1 MERLWSPWRLDY
13 VTRAASPDSDACV
26 FCAALDPAG
35 GSPLVVC
42 RGDRAFVIL
51 NKYPYNN
58 GHLMVVPM
66 RHVGR
71 LADATPAELNEIIAL
86 TRVAE
91 MALTE
96 AYRVHGINVGM
107 NVGRAAGAGVRDHL
121 HVHLVPRWEG
131 DTNFMSIVG
140 DTRVVPEEPAAS
152 VARLKPVF
160 DRLAAAAC
168 GDGASSQDA

>member
-1 MERLWSPWRLDY
+1 M
-13 VTRAASPDSDACV
+13 TGAAGGESAACV

-35 GSPLVVC
+35 PSPHLVF
-42 RGDRAFVIL
+42 RGKLAFVIL

-58 GHLMVVPM
+58 GHLMVVPR

-71 LADATPAELNEIIAL
+71 LAEATAAELTELIAL
-86 TRVAE
+86 TRIAE

-96 AYRVHGINVGM
+96 AYGAHGINVGM
-107 NVGRAAGAGVRDHL
+107 NLGRPAGAGVPGHL

-131 DTNFMSIVG
+131 DTNFMTVVG

-152 VARLKPVF
+152 VTRLKPVF
-160 DRLAAAAC
+160 ERLAAAP
-168 GDGASSQDA
+168 

>member
-1 MERLWSPWRLDY
+1 MDY
-13 VTRAASPDSDACV
+13 VTRAAGPDTDACV
-26 FCAALDPAG
+26 FCAAIDPAAR
-35 GSPLVVC
+35 SPLVVC
-42 RGDRAFVIL
+42 RGEQAFVIL

-58 GHLMVVPM
+58 GHLMVVPA

-86 TRVAE
+86 ARVSE

-96 AYRVHGINVGM
+96 AYRAHGVNVGM

-131 DTNFMSIVG
+131 DTNFMSVVG

-152 VARLKPVF
+152 VARLRPVF
-160 DRLAAAAC
+160 DRLAGSAF
-168 GDGASSQDA
+168 GDGVPLAGA